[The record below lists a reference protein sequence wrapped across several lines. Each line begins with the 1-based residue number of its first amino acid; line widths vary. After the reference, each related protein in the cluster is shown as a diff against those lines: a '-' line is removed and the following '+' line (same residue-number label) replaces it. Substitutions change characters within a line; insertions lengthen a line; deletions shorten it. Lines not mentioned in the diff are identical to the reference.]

1 MPQNNEPNINPDL
14 SPENSGPDSQK
25 KVTLI
30 AIIAILILVAGAFYF
45 LTTGDQ
51 NGTQEPGPEEVAEE
65 QEATG
70 FGTPL
75 FEELEEEPES
85 TLPDDHEPTPLF
97 EELDEQPEST
107 LPDDHEPT
115 PLYEE
120 LEE

>member
-1 MPQNNEPNINPDL
+1 MPQNNEPSINPD
-14 SPENSGPDSQK
+14 SSSENSNPDSQK

-51 NGTQEPGPEEVAEE
+51 NGTHEPDPEEATEE
-65 QEATG
+65 QESTD

-75 FEELEEEPES
+75 FEEPEEESES

-97 EELDEQPEST
+97 EELDEEPEST